1 LLAAVGS
8 PLLATGLA
16 GLYVLLAQQPEK
28 PRLIKGPAITGLVLA
43 GFATWLPLIIMLQL
57 STAGQILVPLQ
68 PFFGGSLAVW
78 SCGAYLLL
86 PSRYRHATLG
96 RAGVLEAKASE
107 PRLV

>member
-68 PFFGGSLAVW
+68 PFFRRFTCRLELWSLPLATFPVSPRYARESWGTGSQGL
-78 SCGAYLLL
+78 
-86 PSRYRHATLG
+86 
-96 RAGVLEAKASE
+96 
-107 PRLV
+107 